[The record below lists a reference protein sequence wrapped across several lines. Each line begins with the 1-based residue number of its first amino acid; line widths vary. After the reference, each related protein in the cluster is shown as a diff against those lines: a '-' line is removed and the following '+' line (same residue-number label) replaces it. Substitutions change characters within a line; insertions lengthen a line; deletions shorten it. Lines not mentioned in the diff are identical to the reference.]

1 MILGP
6 DVASLVTG
14 YAFVS
19 DERPARLMDC
29 GTLRM
34 QGDDPMQRI
43 DTLICD
49 VTGLIAD
56 CPHALSTVAVE
67 VTTGK
72 VSKRHGGGGAG
83 LAVYGMAVGAVYA
96 WLRCMSVSVPNR
108 YSYEVM
114 AVRENVWTKGVPK
127 HKRMKALAAEFPPYR
142 EALDS
147 GKDNKGDIGDAI
159 GVALYAQAELIRRE
173 ALGHERHPH

>member
-1 MILGP
+1 MILGL

-19 DERPARLMDC
+19 SERPTRLIDC

-34 QGDDPMQRI
+34 QGDDPMKRI
-43 DTLICD
+43 DTLLDEVAC
-49 VTGLIAD
+49 LIAD
-56 CPHALSTVAVE
+56 WPRTISTVAVE

-72 VSKRHGGGGAG
+72 TSKRHGGGGAG

-96 WLRCMSVSVPNR
+96 HLRCMPALFPST
-108 YSYEVM
+108 YSYELM
-114 AVRENVWTKGVPK
+114 AIRENVWTKGVPK
-127 HKRMKALAAEFPPYR
+127 HKRMKALAAEFPLYR
-142 EALDS
+142 QALDS

-159 GVALYAQAELIRRE
+159 GVALFAQAELLRRE
-173 ALGHERHPH
+173 ALGHE